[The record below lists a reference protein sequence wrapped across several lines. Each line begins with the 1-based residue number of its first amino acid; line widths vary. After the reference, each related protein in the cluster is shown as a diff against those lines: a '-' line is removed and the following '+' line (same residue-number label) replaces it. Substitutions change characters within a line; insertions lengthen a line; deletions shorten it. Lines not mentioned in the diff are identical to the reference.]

1 MIHPSKRILR
11 MVRGSDTNTT
21 QAFTCGPVQVPVTFT
36 MPRDAKISLIQQIA
50 RGDAGIEQVTES
62 LSHVDSATADAWN
75 PKDKERVKEA
85 IRTSVGFQQVNR
97 HVKTAM
103 VQWIG
108 SSVKDH
114 FQTCLD
120 AAENSIS
127 AISCE
132 VISTAL
138 WAHDDLIVH
147 SSWASPLK
155 LWSDVARA
163 MGKVKMWSRLYG
175 TSWCYQHYLL

>member
-1 MIHPSKRILR
+1 
-11 MVRGSDTNTT
+11 MVRGSDTNST

-75 PKDKERVKEA
+75 PKDKERVKQA

-147 SSWASPLK
+147 SWASPLK

-163 MGKVKMWSRLYG
+163 MGKLKRRSRLYG